1 MNSSGGGGED
11 GSRTVVVGGTAAAS
25 GMMGM
30 NRSPFTVLQWQELE
44 HQALIFKYMMAGLPV
59 PPDLVLPIQKSFE
72 SISHRFFHHPTS
84 NLTSTLSF
92 FFSFFL
98 SFSLSGCCQFD
109 WFLFVFDLI
118 LGILFTSS
126 FPPFFFLM
134 SFLATVFFLD

>member
-1 MNSSGGGGED
+1 MVGGGGGGVNSVVVIIMNNSGGGGED
-11 GSRTVVVGGTAAAS
+11 GSRTVAATAS
-25 GMMGM
+25 EMMGM

-92 FFSFFL
+92 FLFFC
-98 SFSLSGCCQFD
+98 FISLSLSLSAFCHFD
-109 WFLFVFDLI
+109 WVLFCV
-118 LGILFTSS
+118 
-126 FPPFFFLM
+126 
-134 SFLATVFFLD
+134 

>member
-11 GSRTVVVGGTAAAS
+11 GIRTTVGS
-25 GMMGM
+25 GMMGLNN

-84 NLTSTLSF
+84 NLSI
-92 FFSFFL
+92 
-98 SFSLSGCCQFD
+98 SLS
-109 WFLFVFDLI
+109 LPVVSLI
-118 LGILFTSS
+118 GFCLCLI
-126 FPPFFFLM
+126 
-134 SFLATVFFLD
+134 